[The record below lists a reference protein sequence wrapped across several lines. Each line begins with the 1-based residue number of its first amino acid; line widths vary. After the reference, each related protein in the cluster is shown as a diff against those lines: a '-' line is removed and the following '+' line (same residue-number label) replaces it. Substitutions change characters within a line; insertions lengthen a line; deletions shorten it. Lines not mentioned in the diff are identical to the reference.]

1 MPHDINGDELHVGDL
16 VTVRCRVK
24 RIELTEEYCNVSL
37 ETTEQMYPGTHYS
50 ALTLNSKQV
59 VKVPA

>member
-24 RIELTEEYCNVSL
+24 ELHLTEEFCNVTL
-37 ETTEQMYPGTHYS
+37 ETTEKMFPGEHYS
-50 ALTLNSKQV
+50 GMVLNAKQT